1 MIYLWAILLVLL
13 NTLWLGCSLFYLPGN
28 WLIVITT
35 VFFAWW
41 QAERDMFSI
50 AVLVVIVLL
59 AVLGEIIEFTAGFL
73 GVKTAGGSRRASIAA
88 VVGAITGAILATF
101 LIPLPIIGTLLGA
114 CGGACIGA
122 GLVELG
128 SGRERKASVVSG
140 ISAGLAQFLGLNLK
154 ILIGVIIYLIVALA
168 AFIP

>member
-13 NTLWLGCSLFYLPGN
+13 NTIWLGLSIFYLPGN
-28 WLIVITT
+28 WLMVITA
-35 VFFAWW
+35 VLFAWW
-41 QAERDMFSI
+41 QADKHMLGMP
-50 AVLVVIVLL
+50 VLVAIVLL
-59 AVLGEIIEFTAGFL
+59 AVLGEIVEFTAGFL
-73 GVKTAGGSRRASIAA
+73 GVRTSGGSKRASIAA
-88 VVGAITGAILATF
+88 VAGAITGAIVATF
-101 LIPLPIIGTLLGA
+101 LIPVPIISTLLGA

-122 GLVELG
+122 GLVEL
-128 SGRERKASVVSG
+128 STGRERKSSVVSG

>member
-1 MIYLWAILLVLL
+1 MICLWAILLVLL

-35 VFFAWW
+35 ILFAWW
-41 QAERDMFSI
+41 QAEKDIFSI

-59 AVLGEIIEFTAGFL
+59 AVLGEIIEFSAGFL
-73 GVKTAGGSRRASIAA
+73 GVKTAGGSRRASITA
-88 VVGAITGAILATF
+88 VLGAITGAILATF
-101 LIPLPIIGTLLGA
+101 LIPIPIIGTLLGA
-114 CGGACIGA
+114 CGGACAGA
-122 GLVELG
+122 GLAEL
-128 SGRERKASVVSG
+128 STGRERKASIASG
-140 ISAGLAQFLGLNLK
+140 ISAGLAQFLGLHLK